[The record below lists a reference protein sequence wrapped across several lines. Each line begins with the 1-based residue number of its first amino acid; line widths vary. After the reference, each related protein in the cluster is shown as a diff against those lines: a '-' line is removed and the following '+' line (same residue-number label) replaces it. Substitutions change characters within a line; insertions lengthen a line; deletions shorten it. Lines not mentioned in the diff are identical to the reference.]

1 MVNRN
6 NIRLVVILGAICL
19 AGITATQV
27 YWIKKVFDI
36 NETQFDV
43 NVSLGLK
50 NVSDSI
56 AFETGVKPF
65 TASPVSRLT
74 SNYFI
79 VNQLHSIDPALLE
92 RYLKNEFTKRGL
104 QQNFGLVMF
113 EGDRLTYS
121 KCITFRTAPVDTMML
136 KQIPNLSGAANLSFG
151 IYFPAKAANLA
162 SGMYIWIFSSC
173 VLLIVVTFFAYAML
187 VILKQKRL
195 SEVQRD
201 FVNNMA
207 HEFQTPISAIMASA
221 EVIKNPVIIEQ
232 PQRLANYAG
241 IIDTEIRKLS
251 NQVQRVLEM
260 AGAESESIA
269 LNKTQVDV
277 HHLLVQTVSKFI
289 QNTGLGN
296 EDIALHLN
304 AIEHIISADALHLAN
319 VVYNLLDNA
328 IKYSTGKPSISINTS
343 SEKNGVV
350 ITVKDKGIGIDRN
363 DLKKIF
369 NKFYRVSQGNRHDVK
384 GFGLGLSYVK
394 LMVEAHRGT
403 IDVKSKLNAGTTFI
417 LFFPFK

>member
-1 MVNRN
+1 M
-6 NIRLVVILGAICL
+6 GAICL

-36 NETQFDV
+36 SETQFDV

-56 AFETGVKPF
+56 AFETGTKPF
-65 TASPVSRLT
+65 AASPVSRLT
-74 SNYFI
+74 SNYFV
-79 VNQLHSIDPALLE
+79 VNQPHQIDPALIE
-92 RYLKNEFTKRGL
+92 RYLKNEFAKRGL

-113 EGDRLTYS
+113 ESDKLVYS
-121 KCITFRTAPVDTMML
+121 KCITFRTVPVDTTML
-136 KQIPNLSGAANLSFG
+136 KQIPNLSGATNLSFG

-173 VLLIVVTFFAYAML
+173 VLLIVIVFFAYAML

-221 EVIKNPVIIEQ
+221 EVIKNPGVIEN
-232 PQRLANYAG
+232 PQRLSNYAG
-241 IIDTEIRKLS
+241 IIDNEVRKLS
-251 NQVQRVLEM
+251 SQVQRILEM
-260 AGAESESIA
+260 AGAESETVV

-277 HHLLVQTVSKFI
+277 HDLMKQTVSKFLESPGNYNAGI
-289 QNTGLGN
+289 AQYLVDGEHLIMADSMHLGN
-296 EDIALHLN
+296 
-304 AIEHIISADALHLAN
+304 II
-319 VVYNLLDNA
+319 YNLLDNA
-328 IKYSTGKPSISINTS
+328 VKYSRGVPNIEIVVS
-343 SEKNGVV
+343 SEKDGVV
-350 ITVKDKGIGIDRN
+350 IAIKDKGIGVDSK

-394 LMVEAHRGT
+394 LMVEAHHGT
-403 IDVKSKLNAGTTFI
+403 IDVKSKLNEGTTFI